1 MLFPSDV
8 FQQSQYRFYTA
19 LLNIQ
24 YPKRQINQ
32 TCLPHAT
39 DIAEEISSFG
49 GTINSSLLQL
59 YTVLSLGRPSGF
71 IPGLSDLSIFI
82 TQHRETASC
91 WTTITLLTSHQ
102 LIAL

>member
-32 TCLPHAT
+32 ACLPHAT

-59 YTVLSLGRPSGF
+59 YTVLSLGRHSGF

-82 TQHRETASC
+82 TEKQPPAEQ
-91 WTTITLLTSHQ
+91 Q
-102 LIAL
+102 LHS